1 MTGSG
6 NNTYLLIHAGQ
17 AALID
22 AGVGD
27 ERHLRAI
34 AQHLDAARATL
45 GHVLVTHGHDDHSSG
60 APALARAHP
69 GARFHK
75 SPWPARDAK
84 YPVRWEQVGNGDRLF
99 ENDPMTAIST
109 PGHSPDHLAFWHEP
123 SGTVFS
129 GDLVVLGSSVMIHVS
144 GGGDLARYLASLAL
158 IRDLEPSRL
167 LPAHGPEIGD
177 PQRLLTQYIDHRLM
191 RERQVLEAMGRGCQ
205 TVESMVEHIY
215 PGLNR
220 ELVPAATETILAH
233 LEKLRGE
240 GRAFAE
246 ESSNRWTT

>member
-6 NNTYLLIHAGQ
+6 NNTYLLVSAGE

-34 AQHLDAARATL
+34 AHHLEAARARL
-45 GHVLVTHGHDDHSSG
+45 AHVLVTHGHPDHASG
-60 APALARAHP
+60 AAALARAHP
-69 GARFHK
+69 SVRFHK
-75 SPWPARDAK
+75 SPWPVQDSK
-84 YPVRWEQVGNGDRLF
+84 YPVEWEQIVNGDRLC
-99 ENDPMTAIST
+99 EGDPMTAIST

-144 GGGDLARYLASLAL
+144 GGGDLGQYLASLAL
-158 IRDLEPSRL
+158 IRDLKPSRL

-177 PQRLLTQYIDHRLM
+177 PQTVLTQYIDHRLM
-191 RERQVLEAMGRGCQ
+191 REQQVLDALRRGSRTVEAMIEQ
-205 TVESMVEHIY
+205 IY

-220 ELVPAATETILAH
+220 ELVPAAKETILAH
-233 LEKLRGE
+233 LEKLRRE

-246 ESSNRWTT
+246 ESSNTWTT